1 MRPPDGGRVYY
12 WCTATDETA
21 WDPPTVDGPTI
32 EPTAEDS
39 NSNVELSAPEVSE
52 PDTIIAGSETEDDLN
67 NNPFAALDLN
77 SNVVETAMGGA
88 AMTAEAGALQ
98 GRGNALLAQFP
109 VRKPTP
115 TSFRFGRFA
124 HETQDAQGRY
134 SLDRSH
140 MSAKVFGQTLT
151 ANCFFPFDILHMGLE
166 MRKIFS

>member
-21 WDPPTVDGPTI
+21 WEPPTVAGPTI

-98 GRGNALLAQFP
+98 GRGTALLAQFP
-109 VRKPTP
+109 VRSQPQLFFASAVLHTRRKP
-115 TSFRFGRFA
+115 RK
-124 HETQDAQGRY
+124 E
-134 SLDRSH
+134 
-140 MSAKVFGQTLT
+140 
-151 ANCFFPFDILHMGLE
+151 DILLTGAAC
-166 MRKIFS
+166 RPKFSVKLLPPTVFSF